1 MPGGPA
7 LVFERISPRG
17 MPLLRLWRALGRPV
31 YALSTADALKD
42 DPALEG
48 LRRLTLE
55 RRGHYLYEGHAS
67 ALAAVEELYAAS
79 WKDNPLI
86 ERLSALY
93 GSSDIERSFKKELN
107 AKLSDYYSIRWTIKN
122 AARLLG
128 GERFVYIPSSTDGV
142 HFLSGAAGHAALARR
157 LRAAGCDPLDE
168 PACLVPAWLGLWDRL
183 LALRERADAA
193 ARGLGA
199 FGWLALNSLVGES
212 AEPPVEARI
221 GVNIVA
227 PQRQFANE
235 VQNAGFLVDGSAI
248 KAEDALIVSGLAL
261 SDPHRLALDRKG
273 LRWIDDL
280 KRWLSPSASSAALP
294 AAIHGAAEALLGDAL
309 LGRTAAMLAY
319 QYAKWSGVLER
330 TKLRHFVSYCDM
342 MDLQTIPRNILMR
355 RAGVQTWFYLDSSHV
370 MCYYA
375 SVERPLGLMVHKAFT
390 YMLYD
395 HFVSWSKELTD
406 FYARHRGSFGVVH
419 EVGCLWAEH
428 LTAAAA
434 KGGGALSETLKSK
447 SGGRRIVAVFDS
459 TYNDESMTT
468 YADGAAFAAG
478 IRELADASPDAFV
491 VVKEKTAHARF
502 PDAKTRAAYDEL
514 ARHERVLIL
523 PPQESPS
530 ELMALSDLVVS
541 FPFTSTSF
549 EALAAGRKALWFD
562 ATNKFRGTFF
572 DAVPG
577 LVCHDAPALKA
588 RCAELLACGDAS
600 WKAFIAER
608 VRGTIEPYCDGRALT
623 RWRELLA

>member
-1 MPGGPA
+1 MAGGPA
-7 LVFERISPRG
+7 LVFERISPGG

-31 YALSTADALKD
+31 YALSTADSLKG
-42 DPALEG
+42 DPAIEG

-67 ALAAVEELYAAS
+67 ALAAVEVLYAS
-79 WKDNPLI
+79 TWKGHPLI
-86 ERLSALY
+86 ERLAALY
-93 GSSDIERSFKKELN
+93 GSSEVERSFKKEMN
-107 AKLSDYYSIRWTIKN
+107 AKLSDFYSVRWTIKN
-122 AARLLG
+122 AARLLA
-128 GERFVYIPSSTDGV
+128 GERFVYVPSSTDGV
-142 HFLSGAAGHAALARR
+142 HFLSGAAGHAVLARR

-168 PACLVPAWLGLWDRL
+168 PACLVPAWLGLWDLL

-199 FGWLALNSLVGES
+199 SGWLALNALGAES
-212 AEPPVEARI
+212 TEAPIEARV
-221 GVNIVA
+221 GVNVVA

-235 VQNAGFLVDGSAI
+235 VQNAGFLVDGASL
-248 KAEDALIVSGLAL
+248 KAEDTLIVSGLAL
-261 SDPHRLALDRKG
+261 AEPHRKALDLKG

-280 KRWLSPSASSAALP
+280 KRRLSPSAASAALP
-294 AAIHGAAEALLGDAL
+294 AAINGAAEALFGDAI
-309 LGRTAAMLAY
+309 LGRTAALLAY

-330 TKLRHFVSYCDM
+330 TRLRHFVSYCDM

-355 RAGVQTWFYLDSSHV
+355 RVGVQTWFYLDSSHV

-375 SVERPLGLMVHKAFT
+375 SAERPLSMMVHKAFS

-406 FYARHRGSFGVVH
+406 FYVRHRGAFSAVH

-434 KGGGALSETLKSK
+434 KGGGALAETVKAK

-478 IRELADASPDAFV
+478 VLTLAAASPDAFV

-502 PDAKTRAAYDEL
+502 PDARTRAAYEEL

-523 PPQESPS
+523 APRESPS

-562 ATNKFRGTFF
+562 ATDKFRGTFF

-577 LVCHDAPALKA
+577 LVCHDAAALKA
-588 RCAELLACGDAS
+588 RCAELLAGRDAD
-600 WKAFIAER
+600 WKKFVAER